1 MIGKDEVTSE
11 NSLGESISSE
21 LFTGSMMLSHNNAS
35 RLFSL
40 SSSDS
45 SLTWLFLPHCLGSGA
60 SMRTLDSGIGTF
72 PMPDY
77 ASSMAGKSIP
87 KGKPQGEQGFS
98 CSQGKHGAMM
108 KVPRK
113 AHTLERE
120 LSSLDEVNPFVLYGS
135 GLEGKGTN
143 MQLSST
149 IHEVKLRL
157 CITIGLVVFS
167 CRPFQCWHFTHKKK
181 MLKVHIL
188 SVVLI

>member
-1 MIGKDEVTSE
+1 
-11 NSLGESISSE
+11 
-21 LFTGSMMLSHNNAS
+21 
-35 RLFSL
+35 
-40 SSSDS
+40 
-45 SLTWLFLPHCLGSGA
+45 
-60 SMRTLDSGIGTF
+60 MRTLDSGIGTF

-77 ASSMAGKSIP
+77 ASNAAGKSIT

-143 MQLSST
+143 MHLSST
-149 IHEVKLRL
+149 IHEGKLGL
-157 CITIGLVVFS
+157 CITIGLVVFP
-167 CRPFQCWHFTHKKK
+167 CRPFQC
-181 MLKVHIL
+181 
-188 SVVLI
+188 